1 MGRKEGVHYG
11 LCGEARLGMLEVC
24 VMNRVSRRLA
34 AALEPH
40 RRLSPVIGLR
50 AMRNWS
56 VRRQGEFCHRRG
68 LETLAPISGSIVLK
82 CHGRNNTVM
91 GHFLCALTVLT
102 TAASGAGSCIFF
114 VAFVL

>member
-1 MGRKEGVHYG
+1 MHYG

-24 VMNRVSRRLA
+24 VMNRVSPSSLHLLP
-34 AALEPH
+34 AALELRH
-40 RRLSPVIGLR
+40 RRSSVLGLR
-50 AMRNWS
+50 AVKSRR
-56 VRRQGEFCHRRG
+56 VRLRGGFCHRRG

-114 VAFVL
+114 AAFVF